1 MSADKSEDKSV
12 EVNDIDLMS
21 EEEVEKQ
28 IKEKLPGI
36 QKLME
41 DVFREQVVRDFNS
54 LARLAIANQQFS
66 QLSNKNFSIIAEW
79 MKKMDER
86 MKSVEAKLEGLEVL
100 AKNDDP
106 KNKRIHYLQ

>member
-1 MSADKSEDKSV
+1 MSDKSEASSA

-28 IKEKLPGI
+28 IVAKLPGI
-36 QKLME
+36 QKLIE
-41 DVFREQVVRDFNS
+41 DTWREQVVRDFNQ
-54 LARLAIANQQFS
+54 LARLSIMNQHFAQM
-66 QLSNKNFSIIAEW
+66 SNKNFEVIGNW

-86 MKSVEAKLEGLEVL
+86 MKSIEAKLEGLEVL

-106 KNKRIHYLQ
+106 KNRKDFYLQ